1 MMSDPLNGEVERVGE
16 MMMNGGAELDP
27 KIQEALG
34 RALKAH
40 YEDLVNAPIPDR
52 FRVLLAE
59 LEAKERAHGG

>member
-52 FRVLLAE
+52 FLVLLAE

>member
-52 FRVLLAE
+52 FLVLLAE
-59 LEAKERAHGG
+59 LEAKERSHGG